1 MKSESRSITPRAE
14 VVSPGIDQELGS
26 FILRQALRSWLP
38 GGSDRPSMSLRERAR
53 PGIPESSSKGPGW
66 SPTAVDWLTGPTE

>member
-1 MKSESRSITPRAE
+1 MKSESRSITPHAE

-38 GGSDRPSMSLRERAR
+38 GGSDRPLTSLRE
-53 PGIPESSSKGPGW
+53 SSPWNS
-66 SPTAVDWLTGPTE
+66 